1 MVWWCRWD
9 DISRLRDLM
18 RRDQYFGSEAR
29 FLVLP
34 LHSGIPSKMQREVSP
49 RATQQLFAE
58 EHTHRPPA

>member
-1 MVWWCRWD
+1 
-9 DISRLRDLM
+9 M

-49 RATQQLFAE
+49 RATHAALCGGAYP
-58 EHTHRPPA
+58 PPACMSLE